1 MIERKDLVKIGKF
14 KKPHKIWG
22 EITIVFINNSFDE
35 IESPFLICEL
45 DGIYVPFKLLNC
57 HFISDISAY
66 ILLKNINSDEKTKIL
81 INKEVY
87 IEKKYFTEEAENNI
101 LPWDYFI
108 GFTLYDKQTGKIGT
122 VSDVDDS
129 TSNVLFMVETGHGEL
144 LIPAAAE
151 WIKNIN
157 KKKKELFL
165 DLPEGLII

>member
-22 EITIVFINNSFDE
+22 EITIVFANDSFDD

-66 ILLKNINSDEKTKIL
+66 VLLKNIDSDEKTKIL
-81 INKEVY
+81 INKEVF
-87 IEKKYFTEEAENNI
+87 IEKKYLAEDDKTSTV
-101 LPWDYFI
+101 PWDYFI
-108 GFTLYDKQTGKIGT
+108 GFTLYDKQLGKIGT
-122 VSDVDDS
+122 ISDVDDS
-129 TSNVLFMVETGHGEL
+129 TFNVLFIIETGDKQL

-157 KKKKELFL
+157 KKKKELLL
-165 DLPEGLII
+165 DLPEGLIT